1 MRRGRGAWMRFPDV
15 SAKPVS
21 FNERI
26 AGSRREY
33 ENGSARDADTHP
45 SDDRLTH
52 PVAGGGSSYL
62 QKSTCHHVCVS
73 ESKRLL

>member
-15 SAKPVS
+15 SVKPVS

-33 ENGSARDADTHP
+33 ENGSIWDADTHP
-45 SDDRLTH
+45 SDDRLIQ
-52 PVAGGGSSYL
+52 PVAGGSSSP
-62 QKSTCHHVCVS
+62 QKSTCHHVNVS
-73 ESKRLL
+73 E